1 ADSETEVQKTIDQ
14 LEEGRTVVCIAHR
27 LSTLANMDEIVV
39 LDGGRIAERGTFSSL
54 LAKKG
59 LFAGMASQQGIS
71 SH

>member
-1 ADSETEVQKTIDQ
+1 
-14 LEEGRTVVCIAHR
+14 
-27 LSTLANMDEIVV
+27 MDEIVV

-59 LFAGMASQQGIS
+59 LFAGMAAQQGIS